1 MKTQK
6 DYRKQITALILA
18 ILTVFTAFVVTSCG
32 KQQNNLS
39 VVTRE
44 DGSGTKSAFMELL
57 GLKGKA
63 DISGVGGS
71 HGNSG
76 CSCRGA
82 FQPQRPRL

>member
-39 VVTRE
+39 V
-44 DGSGTKSAFMELL
+44 SP
-57 GLKGKA
+57 GKTEA
-63 DISGVGGS
+63 APNRHSW
-71 HGNSG
+71 
-76 CSCRGA
+76 SCWV
-82 FQPQRPRL
+82 

>member
-63 DISGVGGS
+63 DISGVVVATGTAGVLAEVRS
-71 HGNSG
+71 K
-76 CSCRGA
+76 
-82 FQPQRPRL
+82 PQRPRL

>member
-44 DGSGTKSAFMELL
+44 DGSGTK
-57 GLKGKA
+57 
-63 DISGVGGS
+63 
-71 HGNSG
+71 
-76 CSCRGA
+76 
-82 FQPQRPRL
+82 